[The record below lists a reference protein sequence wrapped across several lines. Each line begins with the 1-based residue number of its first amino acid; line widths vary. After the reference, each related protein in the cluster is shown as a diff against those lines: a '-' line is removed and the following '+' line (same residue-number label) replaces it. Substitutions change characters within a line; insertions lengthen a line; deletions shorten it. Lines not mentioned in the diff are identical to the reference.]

1 MDPLGTVLIVI
12 VLVFGV
18 LHLMTRRSVD
28 RATRRARHRSFRFA
42 RLALRTWLQHRRDQE
57 PEEAE
62 SLLEAAK
69 LIRHECK
76 RRGVSEPRVVSV
88 LLMPVGV
95 ERLEALAALAP
106 TEELNSVE
114 IPPTLDPDRNSLDGL
129 SDRPSYEGLSD
140 RPSYEGISERDD
152 PFDLPEFLK
161 PAETSR

>member
-76 RRGVSEPRVVSV
+76 RRGVSEPKVVTA
-88 LLMPVGV
+88 LLLPAGV
-95 ERLEALAALAP
+95 ARLEALEALVP

-114 IPPTLDPDRNSLDGL
+114 IAPTLDPDRGSLDGL
-129 SDRPSYEGLSD
+129 SDRPSYEGITD
-140 RPSYEGISERDD
+140 RPSYEGISDRED
-152 PFDLPEFLK
+152 PFELPEFLK
-161 PAETSR
+161 SAATSR